1 MLKLKKTGG
10 FYSLLFSEKE
20 ALELGLEANT
30 DYELNKA
37 KDGIWVL
44 INSNK
49 ISIKSNSVELKIIQL
64 LSETDL
70 KERVQG
76 VFESKL
82 NEEEKKVFK
91 KMLEEKKVFEFKLNE
106 KYRKAIYKLP
116 EEINQIKQKISSKE
130 TEKSA
135 EKNYLIL
142 SNENQAKI
150 FSMKNEKELKEGML
164 RGLKCFDG
172 TYCIIKNNYF
182 EKISPKII
190 EFLKKNKETTVPL
203 ISKELNMPEDLIKVI
218 CEFLKEDGMLLEKR
232 KGIYKFIP

>member
-1 MLKLKKTGG
+1 MPKLKKTGG

-20 ALELGLEANT
+20 VLELGLEANI

-37 KDGIWVL
+37 KDGVWVL
-44 INSNK
+44 INLNKLNNNSNP
-49 ISIKSNSVELKIIQL
+49 IELKILEL
-64 LSETDL
+64 LSKTDL

-76 VFESKL
+76 VFELKL
-82 NEEEKKVFK
+82 NEEEKKVFQK
-91 KMLEEKKVFEFKLNE
+91 LLKEKKVFEFKLNE
-106 KYRKAIYKLP
+106 KYRKSIYKLP
-116 EEINQIKQKISSKE
+116 QEINEIKQKIGSKE
-130 TEKSA
+130 SKSE

-142 SNENQAKI
+142 LSDSQAKM
-150 FSMKNEKELKEGML
+150 FSMKNEKELKEGNI
-164 RGLKCFDG
+164 RGLKSFDG
-172 TYCIIKNNYF
+172 SYCIIKSNYF

-190 EFLKKNKETTVPL
+190 EFMKKNKESELTL